1 MANPVLI
8 APSLLAS
15 DFANLEAE
23 VKAVEAAGADW
34 LHIDV
39 MDGQFVPNISFGQPV
54 VKAIA
59 KHATKPL
66 DVHLMVRE
74 PGPYLAEFVSMG
86 AAMLTVHAEAVQH
99 LHRTIGAIRELNV
112 MVGVALNPA
121 TPLSA
126 IEDVLAD
133 IDMVCLMSVNPGFG
147 GQSFIERTLDKCRR
161 LRAMGE
167 VANPTLRIEI
177 DGGVGT
183 KNAQALIEAG
193 ADVLVAG
200 TSVFGQDDYATA
212 IQGLR
217 P

>member
-200 TSVFGQDDYATA
+200 TSVFGQDDYAAA